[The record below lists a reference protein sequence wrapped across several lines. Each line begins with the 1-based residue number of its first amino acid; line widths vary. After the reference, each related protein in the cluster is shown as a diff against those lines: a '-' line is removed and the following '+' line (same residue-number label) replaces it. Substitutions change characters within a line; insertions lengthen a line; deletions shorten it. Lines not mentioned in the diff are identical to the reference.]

1 MAQLRRVQKTTS
13 VTQKTYRSL
22 ERAIAQNR
30 LVPGQVLVIG
40 DLADELGVSRTPVRE
55 ALLMLE
61 KAGLVEM
68 AHGRVTVA
76 ELSLGYLDE
85 VFEFREAIESFC
97 LEKVAQRAIEPEL
110 RALRDTVAG
119 HRGTSGVAAADAEA
133 AAADLRFHR
142 SIVQLA
148 GNERLLAA
156 WDHLA
161 THLQRFWQDG
171 HANLDRVSSDIDQCL
186 AIVDAVEAGDVL
198 AASRVLKEHL
208 RQTKASLAV
217 WQRVQQKHA

>member
-22 ERAIAQNR
+22 ERAIAQKR

-76 ELSLGYLDE
+76 ALSLGDLDE

-97 LEKVAQRAIEPEL
+97 LEKVAQRAAGPEL
-110 RALRDTVAG
+110 GALRATVAEY
-119 HRGTSGVAAADAEA
+119 RGTSGVADAEA

-148 GNERLLAA
+148 GNDRLLAA

-171 HANLDRVSSDIDQCL
+171 HANLDRVSSDIGQCL
-186 AIVDAVEAGDVL
+186 AIVDALEAGDL
-198 AASRVLKEHL
+198 TAASRVLKEHL
-208 RQTKASLAV
+208 QQTKASLAV
-217 WQRVQQKHA
+217 WQRVQQKQA